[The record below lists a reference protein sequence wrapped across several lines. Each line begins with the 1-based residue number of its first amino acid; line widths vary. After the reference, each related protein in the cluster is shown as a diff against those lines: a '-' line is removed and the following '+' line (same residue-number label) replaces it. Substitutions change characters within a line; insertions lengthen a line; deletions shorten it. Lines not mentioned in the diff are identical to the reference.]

1 MSEVNRGGG
10 GGGDGCVTDY
20 SGSVGE
26 ETERRGPAAHSSRSA
41 VSASALLKP
50 CDEGACQLLSSPL
63 NCIRSP
69 PNPEYNRNRAAF
81 TAQRGTQKKRGA
93 MFPASL
99 LKRMYLY
106 ISIFIYGASMR
117 LAIHGGLNTFKV
129 APRIDTLPTV

>member
-10 GGGDGCVTDY
+10 GGGGCVTDY
-20 SGSVGE
+20 SGSVGV

-69 PNPEYNRNRAAF
+69 PNPKYNWNRAAF
-81 TAQRGTQKKRGA
+81 TAQRGARKKKR
-93 MFPASL
+93 SRVSCQL
-99 LKRMYLY
+99 TQTYV
-106 ISIFIYGASMR
+106 FIYKHICIRHEYEACDSWR
-117 LAIHGGLNTFKV
+117 FKHLKA